1 MDTGLQEGGPPMTSD
16 TLHAIV
22 MSVDHGVGTLT
33 LNRPEKL
40 NAFTAD
46 MVDEGVRALRHL
58 VERED
63 VRAIL
68 VTGAG
73 NGFCA
78 GADVD
83 ELRLVLEH
91 DDTALARRLVDGSR
105 QIGRLIR
112 SAPQPVIAAINGVAA
127 GGGANLALACDLRI
141 ASDTARLGQVFTKIG
156 LHPDWGSTYYLT
168 RLVGP
173 AKAMELFISG
183 ELIDADEALRIG
195 LLNKVVESHHLAD
208 VARSWARHIA
218 AAPPLAVH
226 SLKHAVYLSERSTLD
241 EMLDFELEA
250 QLACFKSDD
259 AREGL
264 DAFFAKRT
272 PHFHGR

>member
-1 MDTGLQEGGPPMTSD
+1 VLESSAYTFVTVGIEL
-16 TLHAIV
+16 
-22 MSVDHGVGTLT
+22 GVGTLT

-40 NAFTAD
+40 NAFPAD
-46 MVDEGVRALRHL
+46 MIDEGVSALGTLVRHP
-58 VERED
+58 D

-68 VTGAG
+68 ITGAG
-73 NGFCA
+73 KAFSA

-83 ELRLVLEH
+83 ELRQVIEKGDEDLG
-91 DDTALARRLVDGSR
+91 RRLVDGAR
-105 QIGRLIR
+105 ALDNLIHG
-112 SAPQPVIAAINGVAA
+112 APQPVIAAINGIAA
-127 GGGANLALACDLRI
+127 GAGANLALACDLRI
-141 ASDTARLGQVFTKIG
+141 ASDSAKIGQVFTKIG
-156 LHPDWGSTYYLT
+156 LHPDWGGTYYLT

-173 AKAMELFISG
+173 AKAMELFLSG
-183 ELIDADEALRIG
+183 DLIDAQEAWRIG
-195 LLNKVVESHHLAD
+195 MVNKVVESHHLAD

-241 EMLDFELEA
+241 RMLDYELQA
-250 QLACFKSDD
+250 QLACFKSED

-264 DAFFAKRT
+264 DAFFAKRL